1 MRHCIKI
8 SMAFSASVLL
18 AEAAVHALDIPVA
31 SGKVS
36 MQITSCLV
44 SSVKSPGKT
53 YDCTTEAN
61 KSVAACNGTELCE
74 IPIGYNLTAGKD
86 IDPGSGF
93 LGKRVKIVYQCGAV
107 SQQWGPYNQDDHASL
122 VMDCSGAWW

>member
-1 MRHCIKI
+1 MRHRIKNFA
-8 SMAFSASVLL
+8 AFSAAVFL
-18 AEAAVHALDIPVA
+18 AEVGVHALDIPVG

-61 KSVAACNGTELCE
+61 KSVAACNGKELCE

-93 LGKRVKIVYQCGAV
+93 LGKRVKIVYQCGKV
-107 SQQWGPYNQDDHASL
+107 SQQ
-122 VMDCSGAWW
+122 